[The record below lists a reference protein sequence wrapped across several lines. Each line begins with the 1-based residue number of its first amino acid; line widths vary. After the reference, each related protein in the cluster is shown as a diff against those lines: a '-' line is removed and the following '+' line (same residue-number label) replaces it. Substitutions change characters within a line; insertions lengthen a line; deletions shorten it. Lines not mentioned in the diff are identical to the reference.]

1 MHFREE
7 KGKKKV
13 GRRERLCIDNYDLE
27 KEMMMTINQKVWC
40 SEQKLT
46 LLLLPSKANH
56 KETNNLMKLEN
67 STKWKMQSN
76 FVFCS
81 KTAARVA
88 VEFSELKWIMG
99 KSKIFLHAKMI
110 QLCDKKQSFKT
121 GLNLNGKT
129 TKNSKSS
136 FEFSSLNCTKQN

>member
-1 MHFREE
+1 
-7 KGKKKV
+7 
-13 GRRERLCIDNYDLE
+13 
-27 KEMMMTINQKVWC
+27 
-40 SEQKLT
+40 
-46 LLLLPSKANH
+46 
-56 KETNNLMKLEN
+56 MKLEN

-76 FVFCS
+76 FVS
-81 KTAARVA
+81 LLSQSST

-136 FEFSSLNCTKQN
+136 FEFSSLNCTKLKMKF